1 MTALLASTPD
11 TVDLHAIAD
20 DPVPD
25 PSGWRRERTVV
36 VAVNGTTES
45 IAALRWA
52 AATADDANLHLL
64 IVTAFSRAH
73 VGVDAPI
80 SCHDLQVDAEASARV
95 AARRA
100 IDAVFSSTW
109 GDHPD
114 RHATRPVRHVVDV
127 GSIDTV
133 LDRYG
138 TGAAM
143 IVIGTRLRR
152 RWWHRFRSSTTNRV
166 TGSATCPVIS
176 IPSTAAPTP
185 RKDVAG

>member
-25 PSGWRRERTVV
+25 SSGWRREQTVV

-52 AATADDANLHLL
+52 ASTADEANLQLL
-64 IVTAFSRAH
+64 IVTAFSRTPI
-73 VGVDAPI
+73 GVDAPI
-80 SCHDLQVDAEASARV
+80 SCHDLQVDAEASAS
-95 AARRA
+95 AGARRA
-100 IDAVFSSTW
+100 IDAVFGSTW
-109 GDHPD
+109 GDHPE
-114 RHATRPVRHVVDV
+114 RHATRPIKHVVDA
-127 GSIDTV
+127 GSIDSV

-152 RWWHRFRSSTTNRV
+152 HWWHRFRSSTTNRI
-166 TGSATCPVIS
+166 TGAATCPVIS
-176 IPSTAAPTP
+176 IPSTIAPP
-185 RKDVAG
+185 RGKDGPG

>member
-1 MTALLASTPD
+1 MTALLSSTPD
-11 TVDLHAIAD
+11 TVDLHAIAE
-20 DPVPD
+20 DPMSDSP
-25 PSGWRRERTVV
+25 GWRRERTVV
-36 VAVNGTTES
+36 VAVNGTAES

-52 AATADDANLHLL
+52 AATADDASMQLL

-80 SCHDLQVDAEASARV
+80 SCHDLQVDAEESARA

-100 IDAVFSSTW
+100 IDAVFGATW

-127 GSIDTV
+127 GSIDAV
-133 LDRYG
+133 LDRYA

-166 TGSATCPVIS
+166 TGAATCPVIS
-176 IPSTAAPTP
+176 IPSTVALPPGKGVAA
-185 RKDVAG
+185 